1 MSVSRIVDI
10 NPSCGNMLAGVAP
23 FAIET
28 GMFPAQDGETRVM
41 IYNVNTEARIE
52 AIVQTPGR
60 AVRYTGDARID
71 GVPGTAAPIILNF
84 MDVVGSISGKLLP
97 TGDLRD
103 VIDGIEVTCI
113 DVAMPMIMMRAKD
126 FGLTGTEGRA
136 EINPN
141 KELFARIEPIRREAG
156 KRMGFGDVSDKV
168 IPKVGLLS
176 PPRDGGTI
184 ASRYLTP
191 HALHAAH
198 AVTGAVCVAT
208 ACALE
213 GSIAFELAKP
223 DNANPR
229 TIWIEHPSGQV
240 DVRLETKGKGADL
253 DVIAGTLRTARPI
266 MKGEV
271 LVPRKVLQGSGA
283 KRPAKDGTTPCPSG
297 RSRSRSGDGT
307 IRPNLL
313 QQFRRRMPIRR
324 HPVLRLLDPDRVA
337 QIEIDAAFE
346 VVHRV
351 AEFFQLLL
359 QRDALAA
366 RKLGIVGGPRG
377 AERSRA
383 ARAIRQMPGRE
394 REHVGRVVAL
404 DDLEILSHEEC
415 RAGRAAREEQD
426 RLAVIRQRLAVGPP
440 DAERGPFGVG
450 RTAAAMV
457 EALRNDNLM
466 APAGARLPAPVP
478 EKIRDRCQHVRH
490 AGPDVLA
497 PVAVEID
504 RERTEIRRHELR
516 LSHRAGP

>member
-1 MSVSRIVDI
+1 MSDLIGIPCIFMRGGTSRGPFFKADDLPQDPAARDRVLLAAMGSPDVRQIDGLGGADTLTSKVAIVSKSTRPGVDVDYLFAQVDIGKPIVDT

-28 GMFPAQDGETRVM
+28 GLFPAQDGETRVM

-97 TGDLRD
+97 TGTLRD

-126 FGLTGTEGRA
+126 FGLTGSEGRA

-223 DNANPR
+223 DSANPR

-271 LVPRKVLQGSGA
+271 LVPRKVLQG
-283 KRPAKDGTTPCPSG
+283 
-297 RSRSRSGDGT
+297 
-307 IRPNLL
+307 
-313 QQFRRRMPIRR
+313 
-324 HPVLRLLDPDRVA
+324 
-337 QIEIDAAFE
+337 
-346 VVHRV
+346 
-351 AEFFQLLL
+351 
-359 QRDALAA
+359 
-366 RKLGIVGGPRG
+366 
-377 AERSRA
+377 
-383 ARAIRQMPGRE
+383 
-394 REHVGRVVAL
+394 
-404 DDLEILSHEEC
+404 
-415 RAGRAAREEQD
+415 
-426 RLAVIRQRLAVGPP
+426 
-440 DAERGPFGVG
+440 
-450 RTAAAMV
+450 
-457 EALRNDNLM
+457 
-466 APAGARLPAPVP
+466 
-478 EKIRDRCQHVRH
+478 
-490 AGPDVLA
+490 
-497 PVAVEID
+497 
-504 RERTEIRRHELR
+504 
-516 LSHRAGP
+516 